1 MRAVVTGAAGLL
13 GENLLRSLLAQGWSV
28 VGVHRSALPATALDA
43 LDVDWR
49 ACDVL
54 DTDALAVAFRGAD
67 AVFHCAANVR
77 QRRGNGEAIA
87 RDTVQGTVSVL
98 EAVRRARALRL
109 VHCSSALTVGVS
121 EDGAP
126 VTEEHP
132 WNLAQHQLDSV
143 YIRAKR
149 RAEEAVLAAEDVDSV
164 VVNPALMIGPG
175 GSRLHGNALVQ
186 NVASGWVRGW
196 PGGVANYV
204 GVRDV
209 AQAMVAAAER
219 GRTGERYLLTGENL
233 SWKVLLQRIASV
245 AGVSPP
251 SHPLPQWAV
260 AIASHVGLLTQ
271 GLGGLRA
278 MPDPGIV
285 PIMYHAGVT
294 YTSEK
299 ARKQLGFAPARL
311 EEPVSEALRW
321 MRIEPRLL
329 GWDDVVPTQH

>member
-54 DTDALAVAFRGAD
+54 DTDALTVAFRGAD
-67 AVFHCAANVR
+67 VVFHCAASVR
-77 QRRGNGEAIA
+77 QLRGTSDEIA

-109 VHCSSALTVGVS
+109 VHCSSALTVGLS
-121 EDGAP
+121 EDGMP
-126 VTEEHP
+126 ITEEHP
-132 WNLAQHQLDSV
+132 WNLAQHRLDTAYV
-143 YIRAKR
+143 RAKR
-149 RAEEAVLAAEDVDSV
+149 CAEEAVLSAHDVDAV

-175 GSRLHGNALVQ
+175 GARLHGNALVQ

-233 SWKVLLQRIASV
+233 TWKSLLQRIASV

-251 SHPLPQWAV
+251 SRPLPQWAI
-260 AIASHVGLLTQ
+260 ALASHVGQLTQ
-271 GLGGLRA
+271 GLGVLRA
-278 MPDPGIV
+278 MPDPKIV
-285 PIMYHAGVT
+285 PFMYHVGVA

-299 ARKQLGFAPARL
+299 ARKQLGFMPAAI
-311 EEPVSEALRW
+311 EEPVAETLRW
-321 MRIEPRLL
+321 LRIEPRLL
-329 GWDDVVPTQH
+329 GWDDAVPTHH